1 MWCDF
6 VWFSSSL
13 RILDGVS
20 SWSPQSQTLLKLW
33 VHPSFDPI
41 LSFSLHFT
49 VLSPH
54 CFLLVFN
61 SPSSLCPCLSLSL
74 FVCLSVFVYLSL
86 YLSLSLS
93 PPPSLSPSPSLSFS
107 LPLSLPPTRWEFS
120 YANLDAWNGKMELF
134 AGELSNRVLLE
145 QRCVYAC
152 VYTCVCCVCKLS
164 PLVFR
169 LWRE

>member
-33 VHPSFDPI
+33 VHLSFDPI

-74 FVCLSVFVYLSL
+74 CLFVCLFVYLSL

-93 PPPSLSPSPSLSFS
+93 PSLSPSLSLS
-107 LPLSLPPTRWEFS
+107 LPLFLPPTRWEFS
-120 YANLDAWNGKMELF
+120 NANLDTWNRQMELF
-134 AGELSNRVLLE
+134 AGELSNGVLLE